1 MRQEPVMD
9 TIGTATDRQPAVIT
23 VVHSPACHFCE
34 DAQAALE
41 ALSRELPFTV
51 ELLDVREPR
60 GAALINEH
68 RAGMYPLILVDGAF
82 FSVGRLPRKKL
93 RKLLEAR
100 SAVAVA

>member
-1 MRQEPVMD
+1 MD
-9 TIGTATDRQPAVIT
+9 ILGTATDRQPAVIT
-23 VVHSPACHFCE
+23 VVHSPACHFCD

-41 ALSRELPFTV
+41 VLAGELPFTV
-51 ELLDVREPR
+51 ELLDARQPR
-60 GAALINEH
+60 GAALLNEH

-100 SAVAVA
+100 AAVAVA

>member
-1 MRQEPVMD
+1 MD
-9 TIGTATDRQPAVIT
+9 TLEPPPAVIT

-41 ALSRELPFTV
+41 LLADELPFTV
-51 ELLDVREPR
+51 ELVGAAEPR
-60 GAALINEH
+60 GAALLNEH
-68 RAGMYPLILVDGAF
+68 RAGMYPLVLVDGAF

-100 SAVAVA
+100 AAVAVA